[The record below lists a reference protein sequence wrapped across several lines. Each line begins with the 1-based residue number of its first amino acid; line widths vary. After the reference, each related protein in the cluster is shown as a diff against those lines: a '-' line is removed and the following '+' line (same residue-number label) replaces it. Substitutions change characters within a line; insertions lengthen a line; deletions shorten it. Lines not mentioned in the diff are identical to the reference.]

1 MLTAATPS
9 THFCSSNRLT
19 SPPHGQVEQKAYRMT
34 MEGVYDLNEKNTG
47 DVSGDMSFVLGQRVH
62 AYMCRQQP
70 NSIQCA
76 NLARKKKKKKPHIR
90 IHPAFRDRAL
100 QPPFRLLGFGSEYS
114 RTCLSFALYADSCA
128 CVPI

>member
-9 THFCSSNRLT
+9 THFCSSHRPHLP
-19 SPPHGQVEQKAYRMT
+19 SHGQVEQKAYRMT

-76 NLARKKKKKKPHIR
+76 NLARKKKKKEATYPH
-90 IHPAFRDRAL
+90 
-100 QPPFRLLGFGSEYS
+100 PP
-114 RTCLSFALYADSCA
+114 C
-128 CVPI
+128 I